1 MGIAPA
7 NGECRILRWVY
18 QTEVMATVTQ
28 PLSLEEFRS
37 RYRQQK
43 PYFEYWFGE
52 PIQKTMPTWLH
63 AVLQRI
69 IGEALRRAGY
79 KSGSEV
85 ELRIDPQWEPVPD
98 VIATLKSI
106 KDYPTEPV
114 EIVVEILSP
123 DDTLIHFIRKC
134 RQYERIGTE
143 RIFVLYPVDK
153 LAWQW
158 KSGSLEAVTQLLLPN
173 GAAVALEEIWRQL
186 EEQA

>member
-1 MGIAPA
+1 
-7 NGECRILRWVY
+7 
-18 QTEVMATVTQ
+18 MATVTQ

-63 AVLQRI
+63 AVLQGIMR
-69 IGEALRRAGY
+69 EALRRAGY

-106 KDYPTEPV
+106 EDYPTEPV

-123 DDTLIHFIRKC
+123 DDKLIHVIKKC
-134 RQYERIGTE
+134 HQYERIGTE
-143 RIFVLYPVDK
+143 RIFVLDPVDNS
-153 LAWQW
+153 LG
-158 KSGSLEAVTQLLLPN
+158 SGSQEAWKQLRNCYYLTVLRWPSKRFGGSLKNRRNSGTRTSPSSN
-173 GAAVALEEIWRQL
+173 GVVPE
-186 EEQA
+186 

>member
-1 MGIAPA
+1 
-7 NGECRILRWVY
+7 
-18 QTEVMATVTQ
+18 MATVTQ

-63 AVLQRI
+63 AVLQ
-69 IGEALRRAGY
+69 GLMCEALRRAGY
-79 KSGSEV
+79 KAGSEV

-106 KDYPTEPV
+106 KEYPTEPV

-123 DDTLIHFIRKC
+123 EDKLIHVIKKYHQC
-134 RQYERIGTE
+134 ERIGTR
-143 RIFVLYPVDK
+143 RIFVLDPVDK
-153 LAWQW
+153 FAWQW
-158 KSGSLEAVTQLLLPN
+158 KAGSLEAITQLLLPN
-173 GAAVALEEIWRQL
+173 GATVALEQIWRQL

>member
-1 MGIAPA
+1 MS
-7 NGECRILRWVY
+7 
-18 QTEVMATVTQ
+18 TVTQ
-28 PLSLEEFRS
+28 PISLEEFHS
-37 RYRQQK
+37 QYGQQK

-52 PIQKTMPTWLH
+52 PIQKTIPTWLH
-63 AVLQRI
+63 AVLQGIVR
-69 IGEALRRAGY
+69 EALRRAGY

-98 VIATLKSI
+98 VIGTLKSI

-123 DDTLIHFIRKC
+123 DDKLIHVIHKC
-134 RQYERIGTE
+134 GQYERIGTE
-143 RIFVLYPVDK
+143 RIFVLDPIDK

-158 KSGSLEAVTQLLLPN
+158 KARGLEAITELSLPN

>member
-1 MGIAPA
+1 M
-7 NGECRILRWVY
+7 
-18 QTEVMATVTQ
+18 TTVTQ

-63 AVLQRI
+63 AVLQVI
-69 IGEALRRAGY
+69 MCEALRRAGY
-79 KSGSEV
+79 RSGSEV
-85 ELRIDPQWEPVPD
+85 ELRIDAQWEPVPD
-98 VIATLKSI
+98 VVATLKPV

-123 DDTLIHFIRKC
+123 DDKLVQVIKKC
-134 RQYERIGTE
+134 HQYQRIGTE
-143 RIFVLYPVDK
+143 RIFVLDPAEK

-158 KSGSLEAVTQLLLPN
+158 NSGSLEAISQLSLPN
-173 GAAVALEEIWRQL
+173 GAVLVLDEIWRQL
-186 EEQA
+186 DEQA

>member
-1 MGIAPA
+1 
-7 NGECRILRWVY
+7 
-18 QTEVMATVTQ
+18 
-28 PLSLEEFRS
+28 
-37 RYRQQK
+37 
-43 PYFEYWFGE
+43 
-52 PIQKTMPTWLH
+52 MPTWLH

-69 IGEALRRAGY
+69 IGEALRSAGY

-98 VIATLKSI
+98 VIGTLKSI
-106 KDYPTEPV
+106 RDYPTEPV

-123 DDTLIHFIRKC
+123 DDKLMHVIKKC

-143 RIFVLYPVDK
+143 RIVVLDPVDK

-158 KSGSLEAVTQLLLPN
+158 KSGGLEASTQLLLPN
-173 GAAVALEEIWRQL
+173 GAAVNFEEIWRQL

>member
-1 MGIAPA
+1 
-7 NGECRILRWVY
+7 
-18 QTEVMATVTQ
+18 MATVTQ
-28 PLSLEEFRS
+28 PLSLEESRS

-63 AVLQRI
+63 SVLQRI
-69 IGEALRRAGY
+69 IGEALQRAGY

-98 VIATLKSI
+98 VIGTLKSI

-123 DDTLIHFIRKC
+123 EDQLLRVIQKC
-134 RQYERIGTE
+134 QQYERIGTE
-143 RIFVLYPVDK
+143 RIFVLDPIDK

-158 KSGSLEAVTQLLLPN
+158 KSGSLEAITQLSLPN
-173 GAAVALEEIWRQL
+173 GSAIVLKAIWQQL
-186 EEQA
+186 DEQA

>member
-1 MGIAPA
+1 MMD
-7 NGECRILRWVY
+7 Y
-18 QTEVMATVTQ
+18 QAKVLATVTQ

-52 PIQKTMPTWLH
+52 PIQKTRPTWLH

-69 IGEALRRAGY
+69 IGEALQRAGY

-85 ELRIDPQWEPVPD
+85 GLRIDPQWEPVPD
-98 VIATLKSI
+98 VIATLQSI

-123 DDTLIHFIRKC
+123 DDKLIHVIRKC
-134 RQYERIGTE
+134 HQYERIGTE
-143 RIFVLYPVDK
+143 RIFALDPVDK

-158 KSGSLEAVTQLLLPN
+158 KSGSLEAITQLSLPN
-173 GAAVALEEIWRQL
+173 GATVALEEIWRQL
-186 EEQA
+186 EEQT